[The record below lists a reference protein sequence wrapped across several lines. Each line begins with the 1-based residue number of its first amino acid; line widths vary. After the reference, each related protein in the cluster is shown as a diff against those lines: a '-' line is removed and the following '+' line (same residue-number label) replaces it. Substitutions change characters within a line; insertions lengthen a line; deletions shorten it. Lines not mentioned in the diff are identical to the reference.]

1 MILQS
6 ECNNKLRTQL
16 ALGYIAECFTEI
28 RANIGSFLV
37 FVQSESF
44 IPSTLLKFVNNFLVQ
59 SYRELIMSPKFES
72 EFSEA
77 VLVLNTSLAE
87 EEKSLYLLSNR
98 VWDQIIQEKY
108 QFDIKEQKM
117 YQLSK
122 ISPQ

>member
-1 MILQS
+1 
-6 ECNNKLRTQL
+6 
-16 ALGYIAECFTEI
+16 
-28 RANIGSFLV
+28 
-37 FVQSESF
+37 
-44 IPSTLLKFVNNFLVQ
+44 
-59 SYRELIMSPKFES
+59 MSPKFES
-72 EFSEA
+72 DFSEA

-122 ISPQ
+122 ISPQSFQELYFNKILKRSELRKLTVVVHGQGKKTKLNVDCDIILDKIEQTETDITSACK